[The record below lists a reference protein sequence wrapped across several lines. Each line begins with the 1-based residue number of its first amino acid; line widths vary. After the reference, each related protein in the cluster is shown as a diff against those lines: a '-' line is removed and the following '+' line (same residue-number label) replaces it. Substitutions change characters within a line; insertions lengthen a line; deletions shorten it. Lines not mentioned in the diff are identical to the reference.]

1 MEKKSCERLEK
12 TIGKKNPQKEIKQTN
27 ITLKFKGPKNNEKY
41 PLKQER
47 KK

>member
-12 TIGKKNPQKEIKQTN
+12 TIGKKNPQKEVKQTN
-27 ITLKFKGPKNNEKY
+27 LTFKLNMPKGSNKY

>member
-1 MEKKSCERLEK
+1 MDKKSCGNKEV

-27 ITLKFKGPKNNEKY
+27 LTLKFNMPKGSNKY
-41 PLKQER
+41 PLRQER